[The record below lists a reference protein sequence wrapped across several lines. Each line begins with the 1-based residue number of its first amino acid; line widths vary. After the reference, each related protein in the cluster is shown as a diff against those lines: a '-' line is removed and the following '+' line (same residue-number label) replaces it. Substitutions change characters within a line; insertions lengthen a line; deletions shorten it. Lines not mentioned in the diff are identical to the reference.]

1 MTEESIIK
9 SYNEGINAVISLVKD
24 LNCNFEDQMRS
35 LTSEINAL
43 KITNL
48 EFSAR
53 IAELEARLNKNS
65 NNSSKPPST
74 DGYKKKIKNNRI
86 KNGRRSGGQE
96 GHQGHTLLKVE
107 NPDIKIDARIG
118 DHCDCGESLSEVDDK
133 IRTRQE
139 FELPKIKP
147 IVTEY
152 ITHEKVCPRC
162 GKVHKSEFPVD
173 ISQPTQYGVNM
184 KAQMIYLTDYQL
196 IPLKRAVEM
205 IEAMSGQSV
214 SQGTLVTTS
223 EKLYQTLENPVEA
236 IKQQIIESKVV
247 HFDETGMRSEG
258 KTKWLHVASTET
270 LTYYEMHQKRG
281 TEATAEIGIL
291 PEFKGTAI
299 HDHWAPYYTFKD
311 CTHGECN
318 SHNMRYLQDIY
329 ENYGHEWSQNM
340 ASFLIEL
347 KDQVEA
353 LKTEGMTGMEATQTE
368 VWMKRYTS
376 IIEEGIKEDDEKS
389 PKVFSKKTGKPQRS
403 KALNLLL
410 KLQEYDI
417 ETLAFMYDFDV
428 PFDNNLAERDLRM
441 QKLRQKISGCFR
453 GSEGAKVFCR
463 IRSYI
468 STARKNGQDVME
480 SLVNALRGNP
490 FIPET

>member
-1 MTEESIIK
+1 MTEENIIK

-24 LNCNFEDQMRS
+24 LNCNFVNQMGS

-43 KITNL
+43 KIANL
-48 EFSAR
+48 EFSIR

-74 DGYKKKIKNNRI
+74 DGYTKKIKNNRV
-86 KNGRRSGGQE
+86 KNGRPSGGQD
-96 GHQGHTLLKVE
+96 GHAGHTLLKVE
-107 NPDIKIDARIG
+107 NPDFRVDARIE

-133 IRTRQE
+133 TRTRQE

-152 ITHEKVCPRC
+152 ITHEKICPRC
-162 GKVHKSEFPVD
+162 GKVHKSEFPAD

-184 KAQMIYLTDYQL
+184 RAQMIYLTDYQL
-196 IPLKRAVEM
+196 IPLKRAAEM
-205 IEAMSGQSV
+205 IEAMSGQTV

-223 EKLYQTLENPVEA
+223 ERLYKTLEKSVEA
-236 IKQQIIESKVV
+236 IKQQIKESKVV
-247 HFDETGMRSEG
+247 HFDETGMRSES

-270 LTYYEMHQKRG
+270 LTYYQMHEKRG
-281 TEATAEIGIL
+281 TDAAVKIGIL
-291 PEFKGTAI
+291 PKFTGTAV
-299 HDHWAPYYTFKD
+299 HDHWMPYYTFED
-311 CTHGECN
+311 CTHAECN
-318 SHNMRYLQDIY
+318 SHNLRYLKDIY
-329 ENYGHEWSQNM
+329 ENYGHEWAKYM
-340 ASFLIEL
+340 AGLMIEL
-347 KDQVEA
+347 KRQVET
-353 LKTEGMTGMEATQTE
+353 LKAEGLTGMETTQTE
-368 VWMKRYTS
+368 GWKTRFHS
-376 IIEEGIKEDDEKS
+376 LIKEGIKEDDEKS
-389 PKVFSKKTGKPQRS
+389 PKIVSKKTGKPQRS

-410 KLQEYDI
+410 KLQKYDI
-417 ETLAFMYDFDV
+417 ETLTFMYDFDV

-453 GSEGAKVFCR
+453 GKEGAKVFCR

-468 STARKNGQDVME
+468 STARKNGQDVMG
-480 SLVNALRGNP
+480 SLVNAIRGNP

>member
-1 MTEESIIK
+1 MTEEGIIK

-24 LNCNFEDQMRS
+24 LNRNFEDQMRS

-74 DGYKKKIKNNRI
+74 DGYKKKIKNNRV
-86 KNGRRSGGQE
+86 KNGRPSGGQE

-107 NPDIKIDARIG
+107 NPDIRIDARIE

-152 ITHEKVCPRC
+152 ITHEKICPRC

-281 TEATAEIGIL
+281 TEATVEIGIL
-291 PEFKGTAI
+291 PQFKGTAI
-299 HDHWAPYYTFKD
+299 HDHWTPYYTFKD

-329 ENYGHEWSQNM
+329 ENYGHEWAQNM

-368 VWMKRYTS
+368 IWMKRYTS

-490 FIPET
+490 FLPET